1 MSRVASHDAHIANNP
16 KGNGM
21 ESFETLVGSLLEK
34 DGYWVR
40 TSVKVDLTKGEKKII
55 GRPSSPR
62 WELDLVAYKAKSNE
76 LLVVEC
82 KSYLDSPG
90 VRLRGVD
97 GSNQND
103 ARRYKL
109 FNDQILRKTVFTRLV
124 RQLVSSGSCMP
135 SPSITLCLAA
145 GKVATE
151 RDREGIKLLFARKG
165 WRLFDDSWL
174 KERLLSVSNS
184 GYENEVVSVVAKL
197 LLREKL
203 RAAKPKKD

>member
-1 MSRVASHDAHIANNP
+1 
-16 KGNGM
+16 M

-40 TSVKVDLTKGEKKII
+40 TSVKVELTREEKKII

-62 WELDLVAYKAKSNE
+62 WELDLVAYKVKSNE

-90 VRLRGVD
+90 VRLRGLD
-97 GSNQND
+97 GSDQND

-109 FNDQILRKTVFTRLV
+109 FNDKILRKTVFTRLV
-124 RQLVSSGSCMP
+124 RQLASSGSCKP
-135 SPSITLCLAA
+135 SPSINLCFAA

-151 RDREGIKLLFARKG
+151 ADREGIKALFGRSG

-174 KERLLSVSNS
+174 KERLLSASKS

-197 LLREKL
+197 LLREKS
-203 RAAKPKKD
+203 RAAKPKED

>member
-1 MSRVASHDAHIANNP
+1 
-16 KGNGM
+16 M

-76 LLVVEC
+76 LLVIEC

-90 VRLRGVD
+90 VRLRGLD
-97 GSNQND
+97 GSDQND

-109 FNDQILRKTVFTRLV
+109 FNDQILRRTVFTRLV
-124 RQLVSSGSCMP
+124 RQLVSSGSCTP
-135 SPSITLCLAA
+135 SPAITLCLAA
-145 GKVATE
+145 GKIATE
-151 RDREGIKLLFARKG
+151 ADREGIKALFRRNR

-174 KERLLSVSNS
+174 KEKLLSASNS
-184 GYENEVVSVVAKL
+184 GYQNEVISVVAKL
-197 LLREKL
+197 LLREKSM
-203 RAAKPKKD
+203 AAKPK